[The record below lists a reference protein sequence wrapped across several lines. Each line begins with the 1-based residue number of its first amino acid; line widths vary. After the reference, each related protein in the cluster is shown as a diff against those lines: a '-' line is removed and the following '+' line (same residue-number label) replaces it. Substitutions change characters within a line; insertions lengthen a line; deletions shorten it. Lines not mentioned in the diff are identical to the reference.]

1 MKLQKM
7 APTADGPFATTEKET
22 EARQISRQTDV
33 VFIKQTQSPTL
44 HSATEKKLPVAAGF
58 LADF

>member
-1 MKLQKM
+1 MP
-7 APTADGPFATTEKET
+7 AFATTEKET
-22 EARQISRQTDV
+22 EARQISRQTDL

-44 HSATEKKLPVAAGF
+44 HSTTEEKLPVASGF